1 MTHTGEWDFFVSY
14 TKVDRPWAEWIAW
27 VLEEVGYRVLIQAWD
42 FVPGTNWI
50 QLMQKGTRTAD
61 RTIAVLSDAYAK
73 SAFGGAEWQTAW
85 VADPTG
91 AGRKLLVVRV
101 ANCARPGLL
110 TGVVD
115 VDLFGVSEADAKAR
129 LIGMIKAALQGRNK
143 PLVAPDF
150 PGADRA
156 VQDQPGFPGGTSE
169 GDGLAQT
176 VGTSRVHVTPAV
188 TADALMRLGSGPW
201 RVFLSH
207 TQELADFPNGGSFVA
222 AAKAAV
228 ERAGHIVSEMASW
241 TASSFPPLDICQDG
255 VRRCEVFVGLI
266 GFRYGTPVSD
276 DPSCSYTEAEFA
288 AAVEAKIVRLMF
300 LVDEELEVN
309 VPRQFWADTR
319 HGGRQLAFRQRIAGS
334 ETFAAV
340 RAPRHLET
348 LLFQALIELSAE
360 QARLRQSG
368 ASRQQAVGGS
378 PRDTMTDNITGSPG
392 NAMTPSLAPVFSV
405 PGPFEGAVERPGIL
419 EQLVASVL
427 APNSNPGAT
436 TIGVVGAGGFGKT
449 ILARIL
455 VNREDVRGH
464 FSQGIAWVDVGKDV
478 YGPEL
483 AGVVNG
489 LVERL
494 TGFRP
499 ATSDPFTAGYAL
511 SEALQGRRILLVV
524 DDVWTPA
531 QVEPFLQGGPGT
543 VRLITTRNSS
553 VLPEGTERS
562 VTVNAMT
569 ESEGTSL
576 LRRGLPDAPSAM
588 VQALAKA
595 TGGWPLLQALVNGQV
610 RKRIVRGETETSALD
625 WAARTLKRAGPAG
638 LDINN
643 PADRTKAVSATLQAS
658 LDLLD
663 PQEIDRYIE
672 LAIFPQNVQVPLPV
686 LTRYWHAA
694 GGWDR
699 ERVDAFCD
707 LLADSSLL
715 ADYRL
720 DPPVPRIT
728 IHDVIR
734 EWLIHRA
741 RDRVGGW
748 HKTLLDAHREL
759 ARNAEGEVQWWR
771 LPRRQEYLWSW
782 VPMHLYEA
790 GLTDELRFLLQEP
803 MWVLGKLRANGVDGL
818 ENDLVMDRQPST
830 VTLARVVRQNAHLLG
845 DLEPRGSLEVTLASR
860 LPVTPQL
867 AGFRRR
873 LMSELPETRL
883 WPTPILPDQP
893 HPALVRVLSGH
904 QSPVTALVSPPNAE
918 WLASADQGGGLRLWN
933 PVSGTLRKA
942 FNGRKSPISAIMAAP
957 DGAWLVASNED
968 GGARLWTFPV
978 ESTQAQPLSGPT
990 RPLTTFCVPSRRGSP
1005 LAGAGWDGTVLVW
1018 DPRTGI
1024 VRHRLTGHSGLVKAV
1039 AAAPDGT
1046 WLVSGGLDRT
1056 VRLWHLAKRGP
1067 GQVLAEASEPVT
1079 AVAVDPLGRWLA
1091 APVSE
1096 ETVAIWDSRGRR
1108 TMTLHGHGGG
1118 VGALVAA
1125 PDGAW
1130 LAVAYLDGTID
1141 LRDPQSGQ
1149 LLHSLRSADHGGPGR
1164 PIGGMVVARDGTW
1177 LAAAGGDDVYVWE
1190 PSSGRQCHALIGHTD
1205 WVTDL
1210 AAVNRGTWL
1219 ATAGLDGMVRIWD
1232 PTVTTTRRMIA
1243 ARARPVTAMATATDG
1258 TWTATGDE
1266 DGSVRV
1272 WGLVTGSIR
1281 QTFLGHSRRITALA
1295 AAPNGSWLTSAA
1307 EDGEVRVWGL
1317 TRNSF
1322 TNRSFPLG
1330 HSGRTSLLAI
1340 TPDSNWLITAGYD
1353 GRIRVWDPVTGLRRL
1368 SFPQLRCPATA
1379 LAVARDG
1386 TWLAIGDQN
1395 GAAHICDLVTGQVA
1409 ATMEGHARKVCAIAI
1424 NGDGQWMVTGG
1435 GDGVA
1440 RLWHTSEP
1448 GHENDPPALYPEP
1461 IAGHVGRLT
1470 AVAIVPDGRRFAT
1483 AGEDGTVRLWER
1495 DSGEILRILRGH
1507 DGAVSG
1513 LAFDPDGRWL
1523 VTAGEDRTVR
1533 VWDPRTGS
1541 ALAAIRVDSRQS
1553 WVAACK
1559 DVVVAAGERGP
1570 YAFTFSRAAAQ
1581 FERKT

>member
-1 MTHTGEWDFFVSY
+1 MVS
-14 TKVDRPWAEWIAW
+14 TQGD
-27 VLEEVGYRVLIQAWD
+27 
-42 FVPGTNWI
+42 PG
-50 QLMQKGTRTAD
+50 
-61 RTIAVLSDAYAK
+61 
-73 SAFGGAEWQTAW
+73 
-85 VADPTG
+85 
-91 AGRKLLVVRV
+91 
-101 ANCARPGLL
+101 PG
-110 TGVVD
+110 
-115 VDLFGVSEADAKAR
+115 VDLTQAMGTPDVQVGSGEVSVQH
-129 LIGMIKAALQGRNK
+129 LL
-143 PLVAPDF
+143 
-150 PGADRA
+150 GAD
-156 VQDQPGFPGGTSE
+156 
-169 GDGLAQT
+169 LAN
-176 VGTSRVHVTPAV
+176 GPAV
-188 TADALMRLGSGPW
+188 TAFTDALMRLGSGPW

-207 TQELADFPNGGSFVA
+207 TQELAEFPRGGSFVA
-222 AAKAAV
+222 AARAAV
-228 ERAGHIVSEMASW
+228 ERAGHAVSEMTSW
-241 TASSFPPLDICQDG
+241 TASSLPPLDVCQDRI
-255 VRRCEVFVGLI
+255 RRCEVFVGLL
-266 GFRYGTPVSD
+266 GFRYGTPVSN
-276 DPSCSYTEAEFA
+276 DPSRSYVEAEFA
-288 AAVEAKIVRLMF
+288 AAVQAGIPRLIF
-300 LVDEELEVN
+300 LVDEEPEFV
-309 VPRQFWADTR
+309 VPSQFWIDTKYG
-319 HGGRQLAFRQRIAGS
+319 HRQLAFRQRIAGS
-334 ETFAAV
+334 NTFARV

-348 LLFQALIELSAE
+348 LLFQALVELSAE
-360 QARLRQSG
+360 QARLRQPG
-368 ASRQQAVGGS
+368 ASRQQAISGS
-378 PRDTMTDNITGSPG
+378 PRDTMTNIITAPG
-392 NAMTPSLAPVFSV
+392 NAVTPPPLAPVFSV
-405 PGPFEGAVERPGIL
+405 PGPVEGAVERLGIL
-419 EQLVASVL
+419 DQLVASVL
-427 APNSNPGAT
+427 APSSNPGAT

-449 ILARIL
+449 ILARML

-478 YGPEL
+478 SGPEL

-531 QVEPFLQGGPGT
+531 QVEPFLQGGSGT
-543 VRLITTRNSS
+543 VRLITTRNSG

-562 VTVNAMT
+562 VTVDAMT
-569 ESEGTSL
+569 ESEGASL
-576 LRRGLPDAPSAM
+576 LTRGLPDAPSAM

-610 RKRIVRGETETSALD
+610 RKRIVRGETEMSALD
-625 WAARTLKRAGPAG
+625 WAARRLKEAGPAA
-638 LDINN
+638 LDVNN
-643 PADRTKAVSATLQAS
+643 PADRTNAVSATLQAS

-720 DPPVPRIT
+720 DPPVPRIH

-741 RDRVGGW
+741 GDRVGGW
-748 HKTLLDAHREL
+748 HKKLLDAHREL
-759 ARNAEGEVQWWR
+759 ARNSRGEVQWWQ

-790 GLTDELRFLLQEP
+790 GLMDELRFLLQEP

-818 ENDLVMDRQPST
+818 ENDLVMDREPST
-830 VTLARVVRQNAHLLG
+830 VALARVVRQNAHLLG
-845 DLEPRGSLEVTLASR
+845 DLEPNGSLEVTLASR

-904 QSPVTALVSPPNAE
+904 QSPVTALVSPPNAD

-933 PVSGTLRKA
+933 PIVGTMRQA
-942 FNGRKSPISAIMAAP
+942 FNGRKSPVSAIMAAS

-968 GGARLWTFPV
+968 GGARLWALPT
-978 ESTQAQPLSGPT
+978 ESTQAQPLSGHT
-990 RPLTTFCVPSRRGSP
+990 RPLTTFCVPSHRGW
-1005 LAGAGWDGTVLVW
+1005 LAGAGWDGTVLIW

-1056 VRLWHLAKRGP
+1056 VRLWHLAKRGH
-1067 GQVLAEASEPVT
+1067 GQVLAEGSEPVT
-1079 AVAVDPLGRWLA
+1079 DVAVDPLGRWLA

-1096 ETVAIWDSRGRR
+1096 EEVAVWDSRGHP

-1118 VGALVAA
+1118 VRALVAA
-1125 PDGAW
+1125 PNGTW

-1149 LLHSLRSADHGGPGR
+1149 LLHSLSSADHGEPGR
-1164 PIGGMVVARDGTW
+1164 PIGGIVVAQDGTW
-1177 LAAAGGDDVYVWE
+1177 LAAASGDDVHVWE
-1190 PSSGRQCHALIGHTD
+1190 PSSGRQRHTLIGHTD

-1210 AAVNRGTWL
+1210 AVVNQGTWL

-1232 PTVTTTRRMIA
+1232 PTITTTRRMIA

-1281 QTFLGHSRRITALA
+1281 QTFIGDSHRITALA
-1295 AAPNGSWLTSAA
+1295 AAPNGSWLASAA
-1307 EDGEVRVWGL
+1307 ENGEIRIWGF
-1317 TRNSF
+1317 TRNPF
-1322 TNRSFPLG
+1322 TNRSFSLG
-1330 HSGRTSLLAI
+1330 RSGRTSLLAI
-1340 TPDSNWLITAGYD
+1340 TPDSNWLITAGHD

-1368 SFPQLRCPATA
+1368 SFPQLRCPVTA

-1409 ATMEGHARKVCAIAI
+1409 APLEGHARRVCVIAI
-1424 NGDGQWMVTGG
+1424 SDDGQWMVTGG

-1448 GHENDPPALYPEP
+1448 GNENDPPALYPEP
-1461 IAGHVGRLT
+1461 IVGHVGRLT

-1513 LAFDPDGRWL
+1513 LAFDPEGRWL

-1553 WVAACK
+1553 WMAACK

-1570 YAFTFSRAAAQ
+1570 YAFTFSLATAQIRA
-1581 FERKT
+1581 ENVV